1 MDERERQQA
10 SQEEMNESGASEG
23 ESEEIQENI
32 VIENP
37 DTSGRSSTAIEID
50 DMENGKDLDNEK
62 DDNDEDD
69 EDADEEEDISGPRSQ
84 NVSAYRSPI
93 TSLQVEQDYEDDFEN
108 ESRSGEGSEAGRRQE
123 EDSEDEDNI
132 GSVSDDDND
141 EDFQSNENLQNGYLD
156 LQDKNRAHSSST
168 DELMTGYR
176 DGGSVVSDM
185 FSDFSGRFHSQEPD
199 PTPTDSTSSPLGS
212 KFDRLRSAYT
222 RPIKQRPQVPLPTN
236 VERSR
241 SSYGYYMEPD
251 ELKVGY
257 KPRCML
263 GDLEFA
269 SFCHASRTHCRIF
282 FIGFV
287 V

>member
-69 EDADEEEDISGPRSQ
+69 EDADEEEDTSRPRSQ
-84 NVSAYRSPI
+84 IVSAYRSPI

-108 ESRSGEGSEAGRRQE
+108 ESRSGEGSEAGRRRE
-123 EDSEDEDNI
+123 EDSDDEDNI

-185 FSDFSGRFHSQEPD
+185 FSDFSGRFRSQEPD

-263 GDLEFA
+263 GDFEFA
-269 SFCHASRTHCRIF
+269 SFCHASHTHCRIF